1 MAVLVSGGLGVL
13 VRRAE
18 EVTDQAV
25 QASNWPLVPI
35 GNAPYLSWRVLVLF
49 RISQIWL
56 QMC

>member
-35 GNAPYLSWRVLVLF
+35 INAPYLSWRVLVLF
-49 RISQIWL
+49 RISQI
-56 QMC
+56 